1 MIGSLP
7 ARLKTGIAIAI
18 CLITV
23 RFVLFPV
30 YDRQQALREKV
41 KILGRSVEKK
51 KILIGNEKKIDAL
64 LKEAQSSFQKAL
76 KFYYTDF
83 SDPQALQLVL
93 QKKIEA
99 ISAAC
104 GVKIKSTDWLY
115 PSQGYIIQAPIR
127 VMCEARPVQLI
138 DFIKAIEGSDRFF
151 SIDRLKILGNKK
163 SPSLN
168 AEFEISAYGV
178 KNRD

>member
-1 MIGSLP
+1 MFAGLP
-7 ARLKTGIAIAI
+7 TRVKAGIVIAI

-23 RFVLFPV
+23 RFVLFPI
-30 YDRQQALREKV
+30 YDRQQALVEKV

-51 KILIGNEKKIDAL
+51 KVLFGNEKKINAL
-64 LKEAQSSFQKAL
+64 LKEAQSSFKKAM

-83 SDPQALQLVL
+83 SDPQALQLIL

-115 PSQGYIIQAPIR
+115 PSKGYIIQAPIR
-127 VMCEARPVQLI
+127 IRCEAPPVQLI

-163 SPSLN
+163 RVSLN

-178 KNRD
+178 KNKD